1 MSSGVF
7 YATHAYTKLSIH
19 YTVSQ
24 KKLDPFSLSITLAN
38 TFYFNNFF
46 TVAHR
51 N

>member
-24 KKLDPFSLSITLAN
+24 KKIGPFFIEHN
-38 TFYFNNFF
+38 FGKYFLF
-46 TVAHR
+46 
-51 N
+51 